1 MRVDLNKNS
10 NQNPYFGIINFSDQA
25 RILLKDR
32 HLPLDYMIRLQEK
45 HKFVGINVT
54 IGRDYDDVL
63 KSKKLI
69 LAKGDFIDFIEKFSH
84 DRKYKNRLTAA
95 FDVDG
100 KTVTMKRKYKNRLT
114 AVFDVDGKTV
124 TMKENPIMNFL
135 YGSRYF
141 LEKVS
146 NLTEKLFLTGGIE

>member
-69 LAKGDFIDFIEKFSH
+69 LAEGNFIDFLEKFSH
-84 DRKYKNRLTAA
+84 D
-95 FDVDG
+95 
-100 KTVTMKRKYKNRLT
+100 RKYKNRLT
-114 AVFDVDGKTV
+114 AVFDVDGKTI

>member
-69 LAKGDFIDFIEKFSH
+69 LAKGNFIDFIEKFSH

-100 KTVTMKRKYKNRLT
+100 KTI
-114 AVFDVDGKTV
+114 

>member
-1 MRVDLNKNS
+1 MRVDLSTNNR
-10 NQNPYFGIINFSDQA
+10 QNPYFGIINFSDQA

-54 IGRDYDDVL
+54 IDRDYDDVL
-63 KSKKLI
+63 KSKKI
-69 LAKGDFIDFIEKFSH
+69 TLAEGDFIDFIEKFSH

-95 FDVDG
+95 F
-100 KTVTMKRKYKNRLT
+100 N
-114 AVFDVDGKTV
+114 VDGKTV

>member
-69 LAKGDFIDFIEKFSH
+69 LPEGDFIDFIEKFSH
-84 DRKYKNRLTAA
+84 D
-95 FDVDG
+95 
-100 KTVTMKRKYKNRLT
+100 RKYKNRLT

>member
-1 MRVDLNKNS
+1 MRVDFNQNYK
-10 NQNPYFGIINFSDQA
+10 QNPYFGIINFSDQA

-54 IGRDYDDVL
+54 IGRDYDDDVL

-69 LAKGDFIDFIEKFSH
+69 LAEGNFIDFLEKFSH
-84 DRKYKNRLTAA
+84 D
-95 FDVDG
+95 
-100 KTVTMKRKYKNRLT
+100 RKYKNRLT

>member
-1 MRVDLNKNS
+1 MRVDLSTNNR
-10 NQNPYFGIINFSDQA
+10 QNPYFGIINFSDQA

-54 IGRDYDDVL
+54 IDRDYDDVL
-63 KSKKLI
+63 KSKKI
-69 LAKGDFIDFIEKFSH
+69 TLAEGDFIDFIEKFSH

-95 FDVDG
+95 
-100 KTVTMKRKYKNRLT
+100 
-114 AVFDVDGKTV
+114 FDVDGKTV

>member
-84 DRKYKNRLTAA
+84 DRKYKNRLTA
-95 FDVDG
+95 D
-100 KTVTMKRKYKNRLT
+100 
-114 AVFDVDGKTV
+114 FDVDGKTV